1 MENKIYILMNKPRG
15 YVCSAVSDSHKTV
28 YELLSEDLQKMVQGE
43 KRGNRLHSVGRLDC
57 DTSGL
62 LLLTNDGY
70 FSDYMT
76 RSANQI
82 EKVYEVELRD
92 YVSTEMQ
99 IKYENELKKGILLPP
114 EKKSLEQKALPA
126 NVKFIFEKDNLCS
139 KKCLITVHEGLFH
152 LVRRMFLALGNKVE
166 SLKRIS
172 MGKYNLPSDL
182 MEGRYL
188 FFEL

>member
-1 MENKIYILMNKPRG
+1 MNKPRG

-99 IKYENELKKGILLPP
+99 IKYENELKKGISLPP

-126 NVKFIFEKDNLCS
+126 NVKFIFENDNLCS

-182 MEGRYL
+182 MEGSYL

>member
-28 YELLSEDLQKMVQGE
+28 YELLSQDLQKMVQGE

-99 IKYENELKKGILLPP
+99 IKYENELKKGILLLP

-126 NVKFIFEKDNLCS
+126 NVKFIFENDNLCS